1 MIKNPFQKIVA
12 KGNKKILRVIEAFFE
27 RSRCTFFL
35 LGFSTF
41 STTTPIVFLVFMM
54 TFLGWHFWSLAT
66 SSGIFLGSLMKHPLR
81 KYFESSPCY
90 VVWSYSSVSTRVSI
104 SYVTRTQVL
113 LWIGHYLHLQEK
125 KLAIIYPVILRILGF
140 SNAPHLVGKC
150 STSMYMKIPG
160 DPYRSP
166 KDSQGSYFLH
176 VSVSDCI
183 WKPLFSTNSSYF
195 HPTWA
200 ICGAKVL
207 GPFVALPHLFW
218 VVFFYS

>member
-1 MIKNPFQKIVA
+1 MLRGLELLIRIHQSIHQLCDEDAGVA
-12 KGNKKILRVIEAFFE
+12 LDWTLPPS
-27 RSRCTFFL
+27 SREK
-35 LGFSTF
+35 
-41 STTTPIVFLVFMM
+41 
-54 TFLGWHFWSLAT
+54 T
-66 SSGIFLGSLMKHPLR
+66 S
-81 KYFESSPCY
+81 
-90 VVWSYSSVSTRVSI
+90 
-104 SYVTRTQVL
+104 
-113 LWIGHYLHLQEK
+113 HYLPCDFEDSGVLK
-125 KLAIIYPVILRILGF
+125 RSSF
-140 SNAPHLVGKC
+140 SWK
-150 STSMYMKIPG
+150 MQYMKIPG